1 MEVGC
6 TYQFFCEKT
15 ILSKRK
21 ASCGGLR
28 RGAQVLLPLAVEI
41 PGLARALELRL
52 RLQLLHQLRLLL
64 HDVPRLVRAHG
75 RLVATRLSG
84 EAAVRVAHGALIVAL
99 EGVEVVVRARLL
111 RVPLVVDPLLRVEAP
126 DAAKLFRKLNPIVR

>member
-1 MEVGC
+1 MAGTDLGTVLHGEDVA
-6 TYQFFCEKT
+6 
-15 ILSKRK
+15 LRADKRVPQL
-21 ASCGGLR
+21 GR
-28 RGAQVLLPLAVEI
+28 HD
-41 PGLARALELRL
+41 
-52 RLQLLHQLRLLL
+52 LQLVHQLRLLL

-84 EAAVRVAHGALIVAL
+84 ETAVRVAHGALIVAL
-99 EGVEVVVRARLL
+99 KRVEVVIVARLF